1 MATETASY
9 GEWPSPIDGP
19 DVARK
24 QVGLAFPTLD
34 AAGVWW
40 QESRPEE
47 GGRLAVVCQG
57 PDGISRDL
65 LPMPWNARTRV
76 HEYGGKSYLPLPD
89 GFIFANFGDQR
100 LYRCVVGLVRGVSGG
115 SSPLE
120 PAGLARGVSGGLLG
134 SSPLEPAEPADPVPL
149 TPAPGEEAADRFA
162 DCVLAPGGD
171 EVWCV
176 RERHGAGQDGGGR
189 ISRAIVAVP
198 LDGSAAD
205 DPAAI
210 RVLVTG
216 SDFYAYPV
224 PSPDGTRL
232 AWICWD
238 HPRMP
243 WDGTELR
250 VAALDDGGPVSQK
263 SQQQMIMGGDCESV
277 LAPVW
282 RDDRSLYVISDRS
295 GWWNLYL
302 ADLLA
307 FPRALCP
314 REEEFASPLWQL
326 GMRPYAVLA
335 DGRIAAVYGTGETRL
350 GVLDPDTGQL
360 TDLDLP
366 YQVFGSG
373 LCAAGRTVATIA
385 GGPVVPMTV
394 IQVDIP
400 AAGAGARLTQAR
412 ELSRSADSLP
422 DAAYLPVPRAL
433 QLTGPSGSVVH
444 AIVYPPANP
453 AVKAPDGEL
462 PPYIVWVHGGPTSQA
477 VPRLDLEK
485 AFFTSR
491 GIGIIDVNYGGSSGY
506 GRAYRE
512 RLRGQWG
519 IVDVADVMT
528 AALALAEAGEADGKR
543 LGIRGGSAGG
553 WTALAAVTSGIGI
566 AGVVREAEEAEAAKE
581 GKEGKEGKE
590 VKETGTSRG
599 VRETGTS
606 GGVRG
611 AGEAGRV
618 RGTGARGVFAAVA
631 SYFGVADLR
640 GFAAQTHD
648 FESRYLD
655 GLIGPLPECDA
666 LYTERAPVGHV
677 NGGTCPVL
685 LLQGLDDPVVPPA
698 QAESIAA
705 DLAAHGIPYAYITF
719 EGESHGFR
727 KAENIV
733 ASLEAELSFY
743 GQIMGFIPP
752 GVPPVPLAG
761 G

>member
-1 MATETASY
+1 MATETYIY
-9 GEWPSPIDGP
+9 GEWRSPIDGA

-24 QVGLAFPTLD
+24 QVGLAFPVID

-47 GGRLAVVCQG
+47 GGRVAVVRQG
-57 PDGISRDL
+57 PDGTGTKRDL

-76 HEYGGKSYLPLPD
+76 HEYGGRSYLPLPD
-89 GFIFANFGDQR
+89 GFVFANFADQR
-100 LYRCVVGLVRGVSGG
+100 LYRCGASGA
-115 SSPLE
+115 PQ
-120 PAGLARGVSGGLLG
+120 
-134 SSPLEPAEPADPVPL
+134 PL
-149 TPAPGEEAADRFA
+149 TPAPAEEAADRFA
-162 DCVLAPGGD
+162 DFVLAPGGD

-176 RERHGAGQDGGGR
+176 RERHEAGGR
-189 ISRAIVAVP
+189 ITRAIVAVP
-198 LDGSAAD
+198 LDGSAAV
-205 DPAAI
+205 
-210 RVLVTG
+210 RVLVSG
-216 SDFYAYPV
+216 SHFYAYPA

-232 AWICWD
+232 AFICWD

-250 VAALDDGGPVSQK
+250 VAALDGVAPVSDPA
-263 SQQQMIMGGDCESV
+263 QQQVLMGGDTESV

-282 RDDRSLYVISDRS
+282 RDDRSVYVISDRS
-295 GWWNLYL
+295 GWWNLYV

-314 REEEFASPLWQL
+314 REEEFAGPLWQL
-326 GMRPYAVLA
+326 GQSPYAVLG
-335 DGRIAAVYGTGETRL
+335 DGRLAVAYGTGETRL
-350 GVLDPDTGQL
+350 GVLDPDSGDL

-366 YQVFGSG
+366 YQVFVSG
-373 LCAAGRTVATIA
+373 VSAAGQTIATIA
-385 GGPVVPMTV
+385 SGPTVPSTV
-394 IQVDIP
+394 ITVEVLSSGGNGQV
-400 AAGAGARLTQAR
+400 R

-422 DAAYLPVPRAL
+422 DPAYLPVPRAAR
-433 QLTGPSGSVVH
+433 LTGPSGSVVH

-453 AVKAPDGEL
+453 AFRGPEGER
-462 PPYIVWVHGGPTSQA
+462 PPYIVWVHGGPTA
-477 VPRLDLEK
+477 HVVPRLDLEK

-519 IVDVADVMT
+519 VVDVADAMR
-528 AALALAEAGEADGKR
+528 AALALAESGEADGKR

-553 WTALAAVTSGIGI
+553 WTALAAVTSGIGVL
-566 AGVVREAEEAEAAKE
+566 AGPNGPGE
-581 GKEGKEGKE
+581 G
-590 VKETGTSRG
+590 S
-599 VRETGTS
+599 
-606 GGVRG
+606 
-611 AGEAGRV
+611 
-618 RGTGARGVFAAVA
+618 VFAAVA

-640 GFAAQTHD
+640 GFAEHTHD

-666 LYTERAPVGHV
+666 LYAERAPVGHV
-677 NGGTCPVL
+677 SDATCPVL

-698 QAESIAA
+698 QSESIAA
-705 DLAAHGIPYAYITF
+705 DLAAHGIPHAYIAF

-743 GQIMGFIPP
+743 GQIMGFNPP
-752 GVPPVPLAG
+752 GIPPVPLAG

>member
-1 MATETASY
+1 MRVTTETAPY
-9 GEWPSPIDGP
+9 GEWPSPIDGA

-24 QVGLAFPTLD
+24 QVGLAFPVIN

-47 GGRLAVVCQG
+47 GGRIAVVRQG
-57 PDGISRDL
+57 PDGTGTKHDL

-89 GFIFANFGDQR
+89 GFVFANFGDQR
-100 LYRCVVGLVRGVSGG
+100 LYRCEAAGT
-115 SSPLE
+115 
-120 PAGLARGVSGGLLG
+120 PA
-134 SSPLEPAEPADPVPL
+134 PL
-149 TPAPGEEAADRFA
+149 TPAPTGEAADRFA
-162 DCVLAPGGD
+162 DFVISPGGD

-176 RERHGAGQDGGGR
+176 RERHGAGGR
-189 ISRAIVAVP
+189 ITRAIVAVP
-198 LDGSAAD
+198 LDGSGAG
-205 DPAAI
+205 DPGAGDPGAI
-210 RVLVTG
+210 RVLVSG
-216 SDFYAYPV
+216 SDFYASPA

-243 WDGTELR
+243 WDGAELR
-250 VAALDDGGPVSQK
+250 VAALDGAGPVSDK
-263 SQQQMIMGGDCESV
+263 AQQQLIMGGEAESV

-282 RDDRSLYVISDRS
+282 RDDRSMYVISDRS
-295 GWWNLYL
+295 GWWNLYV

-314 REEEFASPLWQL
+314 REEEFAGPLWQL
-326 GMRPYAVLA
+326 GLSPYAVLA
-335 DGRIAAVYGTGETRL
+335 DGRLAVTHGTGETRL
-350 GVLDPDTGQL
+350 AVLDPDTGRL

-366 YQVFGSG
+366 YQVFASG
-373 LCAAGRTVATIA
+373 VSASGQTIAAIAAGPAVPTTVIAVDVPA
-385 GGPVVPMTV
+385 GGDT
-394 IQVDIP
+394 QV
-400 AAGAGARLTQAR
+400 R
-412 ELSRSADSLP
+412 ELSRSTDSLP
-422 DAAYLPVPRAL
+422 DPAYLPVPRAAR
-433 QLTGPSGSVVH
+433 LTGPSGSVVH

-453 AVKAPDGEL
+453 AVRGPEGER
-462 PPYIVWVHGGPTSQA
+462 PPYIVWVHGGPTAQV

-485 AFFTSR
+485 AYFTSR

-519 IVDVADVMT
+519 VVDVADAMT
-528 AALALAEAGEADGKR
+528 AALALAESGEADGKR

-553 WTALAAVTSGIGI
+553 WTALAAVTSGVGLL
-566 AGVVREAEEAEAAKE
+566 
-581 GKEGKEGKE
+581 
-590 VKETGTSRG
+590 
-599 VRETGTS
+599 
-606 GGVRG
+606 
-611 AGEAGRV
+611 GRPN
-618 RGTGARGVFAAVA
+618 GSGVFAAAA

-640 GFAAQTHD
+640 EFAEHTHD

-655 GLIGPLPECDA
+655 GLIGPLPECEA
-666 LYTERAPVGHV
+666 LYAERAPVGHV
-677 NGGTCPVL
+677 NDATCPVL

-698 QAESIAA
+698 QSESIAA
-705 DLAAHGIPYAYITF
+705 DLAAHGIPYAYIAF

-743 GQIMGFIPP
+743 GQIMGFTPP
-752 GVPPVPLAG
+752 GVPPVPLC
-761 G
+761 

>member
-1 MATETASY
+1 MTTETHIY
-9 GEWPSPIDGP
+9 GEWPSPINGA

-24 QVGLAFPTLD
+24 QVGLAFPVIN

-47 GGRLAVVCQG
+47 GGRLAVVRQE
-57 PDGISRDL
+57 PDGTGTKRDL

-76 HEYGGKSYLPLPD
+76 HEYGGKSYLPLRD
-89 GFIFANFGDQR
+89 GFVFANFADQR
-100 LYRCVVGLVRGVSGG
+100 LYRCGT
-115 SSPLE
+115 PE
-120 PAGLARGVSGGLLG
+120 P
-134 SSPLEPAEPADPVPL
+134 PDPVAL
-149 TPAPGEEAADRFA
+149 TPEPNGEAADRFA
-162 DCVLAPGGD
+162 DLVLSPGGD

-176 RERHGAGQDGGGR
+176 RERHGAGGR
-189 ISRAIVAVP
+189 ITRAIVAVP
-198 LDGSAAD
+198 LDGSGAD
-205 DPAAI
+205 APGAI
-210 RVLVTG
+210 RILVSG
-216 SDFYAYPV
+216 SDFYAFPA

-250 VAALDDGGPVSQK
+250 VAALNGAGPVSDK
-263 SQQQMIMGGDCESV
+263 AQQQLIMGGEAESV

-302 ADLLA
+302 ADLLD

-314 REEEFASPLWQL
+314 REEEFAGPLWQL
-326 GMRPYAVLA
+326 GVRPYAVLG
-335 DGRIAAVYGTGETRL
+335 DGRLAVVHGTGETRL
-350 GVLDPDTGQL
+350 AVLDPDSGRL

-366 YQVFGSG
+366 YQVFSG
-373 LCAAGRTVATIA
+373 VSASGQTIATIA
-385 GGPVVPMTV
+385 GGPAVPATV
-394 IQVDIP
+394 ISVEVPTSGGNPQV
-400 AAGAGARLTQAR
+400 R
-412 ELSRSADSLP
+412 ELSRSTDSLP
-422 DAAYLPVPRAL
+422 DPAYLPTARAAR
-433 QLTGPSGSVVH
+433 LTGPSGSVVH

-453 AVKAPDGEL
+453 AVRGPEGER
-462 PPYIVWVHGGPTSQA
+462 PPYIVWVHGGPTAQSL
-477 VPRLDLEK
+477 PRLDLEK

-519 IVDVADVMT
+519 VVDVADAMT
-528 AALALAEAGEADGKR
+528 AALALAESGEADGKR

-553 WTALAAVTSGIGI
+553 WTALAAVTSGIGML
-566 AGVVREAEEAEAAKE
+566 AGPNV
-581 GKEGKEGKE
+581 
-590 VKETGTSRG
+590 S
-599 VRETGTS
+599 
-606 GGVRG
+606 
-611 AGEAGRV
+611 
-618 RGTGARGVFAAVA
+618 GVFAAVA

-640 GFAAQTHD
+640 GFAEHTHD

-655 GLIGPLPECDA
+655 GLIGPLPEAEA
-666 LYTERAPVGHV
+666 LYAERAPVGHV
-677 NGGTCPVL
+677 NDATCPVL

-698 QAESIAA
+698 QSESIAA

-743 GQIMGFIPP
+743 GQIMGFTPP
-752 GVPPVPLAG
+752 GVPPVPLR
-761 G
+761 

>member
-1 MATETASY
+1 MATETHIY
-9 GEWPSPIDGP
+9 GEWRSPIDGA
-19 DVARK
+19 DVARE
-24 QVGLAFPTLD
+24 QVGLAFPVID

-47 GGRLAVVCQG
+47 GGRIAVVRQG
-57 PDGISRDL
+57 PDGIKRNL
-65 LPMPWNARTRV
+65 LPAPWNARTRV

-89 GFIFANFGDQR
+89 GFVFANFADQR
-100 LYRCVVGLVRGVSGG
+100 LYRCRTTASGEMLN
-115 SSPLE
+115 PE
-120 PAGLARGVSGGLLG
+120 
-134 SSPLEPAEPADPVPL
+134 PL
-149 TPAPGEEAADRFA
+149 TGAPGPDITDRFA
-162 DCVLAPGGD
+162 DLVLSPAGD

-176 RERHGAGQDGGGR
+176 RERHLGTGR
-189 ISRAIVAVP
+189 IKRAIVAIP
-198 LDGSAAD
+198 LDGSAAGHRT
-205 DPAAI
+205 PV
-210 RVLVTG
+210 RVLVMG
-216 SDFYAYPV
+216 SDFYAYPA

-238 HPRMP
+238 HPQMP

-250 VAALDDGGPVSQK
+250 VVALDGAAPVSDPA
-263 SQQQMIMGGDCESV
+263 QQQLLMGCDTESV

-295 GWWNLYL
+295 GWWNLYI

-314 REEEFASPLWQL
+314 REEEFAGPLWQL
-326 GMRPYAVLA
+326 GQRPYAVLG
-335 DGRIAAVYGTGETRL
+335 DGRLAVVHGTGESRL
-350 GVLDPDTGQL
+350 GVLDPDSDRL

-366 YQVFGSG
+366 YQVFSSG
-373 LCAAGRTVATIA
+373 VSAAGQVIATIA
-385 GGPVVPMTV
+385 GGPAVPSTV
-394 IQVDIP
+394 ISVEIP
-400 AAGAGARLTQAR
+400 VSGGDAAVR
-412 ELSRSADSLP
+412 ELSRSADVLP
-422 DAAYLPVPRAL
+422 DPAYLPVPRAAT
-433 QLTGPSGSVVH
+433 LTGPSGSVVH

-453 AVKAPDGEL
+453 AFRGPEGER
-462 PPYIVWVHGGPTSQA
+462 PPYIVWVHGGPTSQV

-485 AFFTSR
+485 AYFTSR

-519 IVDVADVMT
+519 IVDVADAMT
-528 AALALAEAGEADGKR
+528 AALALAESGEADGKR

-553 WTALAAVTSGIGI
+553 WTALAAVTSGV
-566 AGVVREAEEAEAAKE
+566 GVLGGPE
-581 GKEGKEGKE
+581 GPNG
-590 VKETGTSRG
+590 SRDG
-599 VRETGTS
+599 
-606 GGVRG
+606 
-611 AGEAGRV
+611 
-618 RGTGARGVFAAVA
+618 GVFAVVA

-640 GFAAQTHD
+640 GFAEHTHD

-666 LYTERAPVGHV
+666 LYAERAPVGHV
-677 NGGTCPVL
+677 NDATCPVL

-698 QAESIAA
+698 QSESIAA
-705 DLAAHGIPYAYITF
+705 DLAAHGIPYAYIAF

-743 GQIMGFIPP
+743 GQIMGFTPP
-752 GVPPVPLAG
+752 DVPAVPLG
-761 G
+761 GG

>member
-1 MATETASY
+1 MRMATETYFY
-9 GEWPSPIDGP
+9 GEWPSPIGGA

-24 QVGLAFPTLD
+24 QVGLAFPVID

-47 GGRLAVVCQG
+47 GGRLAVVRQA
-57 PDGISRDL
+57 PDGTGTKHDL

-89 GFIFANFGDQR
+89 GFVFANFADQR
-100 LYRCVVGLVRGVSGG
+100 LYRCGTPRA
-115 SSPLE
+115 PE
-120 PAGLARGVSGGLLG
+120 P
-134 SSPLEPAEPADPVPL
+134 PTPVAL
-149 TPAPGEEAADRFA
+149 TPAPDGDAADRFA
-162 DCVLAPGGD
+162 DLVLSPGGD

-176 RERHGAGQDGGGR
+176 RERHSAGR
-189 ISRAIVAVP
+189 ITRAIVAVP
-198 LDGSAAD
+198 LDGSGAG

-210 RVLVTG
+210 RVLVSG
-216 SDFYAYPV
+216 SDFYAYPA

-250 VAALDDGGPVSQK
+250 VAALNGAGPVSDK
-263 SQQQMIMGGDCESV
+263 AQQQLIMGGEAESV
-277 LAPVW
+277 LAPAW

-302 ADLLA
+302 ADLLD

-314 REEEFASPLWQL
+314 REEEFAGPLWQL
-326 GMRPYAVLA
+326 GVSPYAALS
-335 DGRIAAVYGTGETRL
+335 DGRLAVTHGTGETRL
-350 GVLDPDTGQL
+350 AVLDPDGGRL

-366 YQVFGSG
+366 YQVFVSG
-373 LCAAGRTVATIA
+373 VAAAGQTIATIA
-385 GGPVVPMTV
+385 GGPAVPATV
-394 IQVDIP
+394 IGVDVP
-400 AAGAGARLTQAR
+400 APGGPGVPAVR
-412 ELSRSADSLP
+412 ELSRSTDSLP
-422 DAAYLPVPRAL
+422 DPAYLPVPRAAR
-433 QLTGPSGSVVH
+433 LTGPSGSVVH

-453 AVKAPDGEL
+453 AVRGPEGER
-462 PPYIVWVHGGPTSQA
+462 PPYIVWVHGGPTSQV

-519 IVDVADVMT
+519 VVDVADAMT
-528 AALALAEAGEADGKR
+528 AALALAESGEADGKR

-553 WTALAAVTSGIGI
+553 WTALAAVTSGIG
-566 AGVVREAEEAEAAKE
+566 VL
-581 GKEGKEGKE
+581 
-590 VKETGTSRG
+590 
-599 VRETGTS
+599 
-606 GGVRG
+606 
-611 AGEAGRV
+611 GED
-618 RGTGARGVFAAVA
+618 RGVFAAVA

-640 GFAAQTHD
+640 EFAAHTHD

-666 LYTERAPVGHV
+666 LYAERAPVGHV
-677 NGGTCPVL
+677 NGATCPVL

-698 QAESIAA
+698 QSESIAA

-743 GQIMGFIPP
+743 GQIMGFTPP
-752 GVPPVPLAG
+752 GVPPVPLDG

>member
-1 MATETASY
+1 MTTETHIY
-9 GEWPSPIDGP
+9 GEWPSPIDGA

-24 QVGLAFPTLD
+24 QVGLAFPVIN

-47 GGRLAVVCQG
+47 DGRVAVVRQG
-57 PDGISRDL
+57 PDGLKHDL

-89 GFIFANFGDQR
+89 GFVFANFGDQR
-100 LYRCVVGLVRGVSGG
+100 LYRWGTSA
-115 SSPLE
+115 
-120 PAGLARGVSGGLLG
+120 PAPVALT
-134 SSPLEPAEPADPVPL
+134 PAAL
-149 TPAPGEEAADRFA
+149 TPAPAEDAADRFA
-162 DCVLAPGGD
+162 DFVLSPGGD

-176 RERHGAGQDGGGR
+176 RERHSAGGDGAGGR
-189 ISRAIVAVP
+189 ITRAIVAVP
-198 LDGSAAD
+198 LDGSGAG

-210 RVLVTG
+210 RILVSG
-216 SDFYAYPV
+216 SDFYAYPA

-238 HPRMP
+238 HPQMP

-250 VAALDDGGPVSQK
+250 VAALDGGGPVSDK
-263 SQQQMIMGGDCESV
+263 HQQQLIMGCATESV

-295 GWWNLYL
+295 GWWNLYV

-326 GMRPYAVLA
+326 GLSPYAVLG
-335 DGRIAAVYGTGETRL
+335 DGRLAVAYGTGETRL
-350 GVLDPDTGQL
+350 GVLDPDSGRL

-366 YQVFGSG
+366 YQVFVSG
-373 LCAAGRTVATIA
+373 VSAEGQTIATIA
-385 GGPVVPMTV
+385 GGRAVPTTV
-394 IQVDIP
+394 IDVKVPVSGGLGGDQGFVPPGASTASGGNAQV
-400 AAGAGARLTQAR
+400 R

-422 DAAYLPVPRAL
+422 DPAYLPVPRAAR
-433 QLTGPSGSVVH
+433 LTGPSGSVVH

-453 AVKAPDGEL
+453 AARGPEGER
-462 PPYIVWVHGGPTSQA
+462 PPYIVWVHGGPTSQV

-519 IVDVADVMT
+519 VVDVADAMT
-528 AALALAEAGEADGKR
+528 AALALAESGEADGKR

-553 WTALAAVTSGIGI
+553 WTALAAVTSGIGVL
-566 AGVVREAEEAEAAKE
+566 G
-581 GKEGKEGKE
+581 GPN
-590 VKETGTSRG
+590 
-599 VRETGTS
+599 
-606 GGVRG
+606 GGVF
-611 AGEAGRV
+611 
-618 RGTGARGVFAAVA
+618 TAVA

-640 GFAAQTHD
+640 GFAEHTHD

-655 GLIGPLPECDA
+655 GLVGPLPECDA
-666 LYTERAPVGHV
+666 LYAERAPVGHV
-677 NGGTCPVL
+677 NDATCPVL

-698 QAESIAA
+698 QSESIAA
-705 DLAAHGIPYAYITF
+705 DLAAHGIRYAYITF

-743 GQIMGFIPP
+743 GQIMGFTPP
-752 GVPPVPLAG
+752 GVPPVPLDGA
-761 G
+761 

>member
-1 MATETASY
+1 MTTETHIY
-9 GEWPSPIDGP
+9 GEWPSPIDGV

-24 QVGLAFPTLD
+24 QVGLAFPVID

-47 GGRLAVVCQG
+47 GGRLAVVRQA
-57 PDGISRDL
+57 PDGVKHDL

-89 GFIFANFGDQR
+89 GFVFANFADQR
-100 LYRCVVGLVRGVSGG
+100 LYRCGTAG
-115 SSPLE
+115 E
-120 PAGLARGVSGGLLG
+120 P
-134 SSPLEPAEPADPVPL
+134 EPL
-149 TPAPGEEAADRFA
+149 TPAPSAQAADRFA
-162 DCVLAPGGD
+162 DLVLSPGGD

-176 RERHGAGQDGGGR
+176 RERHSSGGR
-189 ISRAIVAVP
+189 ITRAIVAVP
-198 LDGSAAD
+198 LDGSGAG

-210 RVLVTG
+210 RVLVSG
-216 SDFYAYPV
+216 SDFYAYPA

-238 HPRMP
+238 HPQMP

-250 VAALDDGGPVSQK
+250 VAALDGGPVSDK
-263 SQQQMIMGGDCESV
+263 SQQQLIMGCATESV

-282 RDDRSLYVISDRS
+282 RDDRSLYAISDRS
-295 GWWNLYL
+295 GWWNLYV

-314 REEEFASPLWQL
+314 REAEFAHPLWQL
-326 GMRPYAVLA
+326 GTKPYAVLD
-335 DGRIAAVYGTGETRL
+335 DGRLAVVYGAGETRL
-350 GVLDPDTGQL
+350 AVLDPDSGRL
-360 TDLDLP
+360 TDLDQP
-366 YQVFGSG
+366 YRVFTSG
-373 LCAAGRTVATIA
+373 ASAAGQTVATIA
-385 GGPVVPMTV
+385 GGPAVPMTV
-394 IQVDIP
+394 ICVDVP
-400 AAGAGARLTQAR
+400 AEPQAATVR
-412 ELSRSADSLP
+412 ELSRSTDSLP
-422 DAAYLPVPRAL
+422 DPAYLPVPRAAR
-433 QLTGPSGSVVH
+433 LTGPSGSVVH
-444 AIVYPPANP
+444 ALVYPPANP
-453 AVKAPDGEL
+453 GFRGPEGDR
-462 PPYIVWVHGGPTSQA
+462 PPYIVWVHGGPTAQS

-519 IVDVADVMT
+519 IVDVADAMT
-528 AALALAEAGEADGKR
+528 AALALAESGEADGKR

-553 WTALAAVTSGIGI
+553 WTALAAVTSGIGLLD
-566 AGVVREAEEAEAAKE
+566 GP
-581 GKEGKEGKE
+581 G
-590 VKETGTSRG
+590 GTDRSHM
-599 VRETGTS
+599 
-606 GGVRG
+606 
-611 AGEAGRV
+611 
-618 RGTGARGVFAAVA
+618 RGVFAAVA

-640 GFAAQTHD
+640 AFAEHTHD

-655 GLIGPLPECDA
+655 GLIGPLPEAEA
-666 LYTERAPVGHV
+666 LYAERAPVGHV
-677 NGGTCPVL
+677 NDATCPVL

-698 QAESIAA
+698 QSESIAA

-719 EGESHGFR
+719 AGESHGFR

-752 GVPPVPLAG
+752 GVPPVTLVG

>member
-1 MATETASY
+1 MATETHIY
-9 GEWPSPIDGP
+9 GEWRSPIDGA

-24 QVGLAFPTLD
+24 KVGLAFPVID

-47 GGRLAVVCQG
+47 GGRIAVVRQG
-57 PDGISRDL
+57 PDGVRHEL

-89 GFIFANFGDQR
+89 GFVFANFADQR
-100 LYRCVVGLVRGVSGG
+100 LYRCAG
-115 SSPLE
+115 SRAPE
-120 PAGLARGVSGGLLG
+120 
-134 SSPLEPAEPADPVPL
+134 PL
-149 TPAPGEEAADRFA
+149 TPAPDGESADRFA
-162 DCVLAPGGD
+162 DFVVSPGGD

-176 RERHGAGQDGGGR
+176 RERHGAETR
-189 ISRAIVAVP
+189 ITRAIVAVP
-198 LDGSAAD
+198 LDGSGAG
-205 DPAAI
+205 DPATI
-210 RVLVTG
+210 RVLVSG

-238 HPRMP
+238 HPLMP

-250 VAALDDGGPVSQK
+250 VVALDGAGPVSDK
-263 SQQQMIMGGDCESV
+263 AQQQLLMGCDTESV

-295 GWWNLYL
+295 GWWNLYV

-314 REEEFASPLWQL
+314 REEEFAGPLWQL
-326 GMRPYAVLA
+326 GLRPYAALG
-335 DGRIAAVYGTGETRL
+335 DGRLAVAYGTGETRL
-350 GVLDPDTGQL
+350 GVLDPDSGRL

-366 YQVFGSG
+366 YQVFVSG
-373 LCAAGRTVATIA
+373 VSAAGQTIATIA
-385 GGPVVPMTV
+385 GGPAVPATV
-394 IQVDIP
+394 IGVEVP
-400 AAGAGARLTQAR
+400 AAGRNPQVR

-422 DAAYLPVPRAL
+422 DPAYLPVPRAAR
-433 QLTGPSGSVVH
+433 LTGPSGSVVH

-453 AVKAPDGEL
+453 AFRGPEGER
-462 PPYIVWVHGGPTSQA
+462 PPYIVWVHGGPTSQV

-485 AFFTSR
+485 AYFTSR

-519 IVDVADVMT
+519 IVDVADAMT
-528 AALALAEAGEADGKR
+528 AALALAESGEADGKR

-553 WTALAAVTSGIGI
+553 WTALAAVTSGIGVL
-566 AGVVREAEEAEAAKE
+566 GGPNGSRE
-581 GKEGKEGKE
+581 G
-590 VKETGTSRG
+590 
-599 VRETGTS
+599 
-606 GGVRG
+606 
-611 AGEAGRV
+611 
-618 RGTGARGVFAAVA
+618 GVFAAAA

-640 GFAAQTHD
+640 GFAEHTHD

-666 LYTERAPVGHV
+666 LYAERAPVGHV
-677 NGGTCPVL
+677 NDATCPVL

-698 QAESIAA
+698 QSESIAA
-705 DLAAHGIPYAYITF
+705 DLAAHGIPYAYIAF

-743 GQIMGFIPP
+743 GQIMGFTPP
-752 GVPPVPLAG
+752 GVPPVPLNGA
-761 G
+761 

>member
-1 MATETASY
+1 MRVTTETAPY
-9 GEWPSPIDGP
+9 GEWPSPIDGA

-24 QVGLAFPTLD
+24 QVGLAFPVID

-47 GGRLAVVCQG
+47 GGRIAVVRQG
-57 PDGISRDL
+57 PDGVKHDL

-89 GFIFANFGDQR
+89 GFVFANFADQR
-100 LYRCVVGLVRGVSGG
+100 LYRCGAAGA
-115 SSPLE
+115 
-120 PAGLARGVSGGLLG
+120 PA
-134 SSPLEPAEPADPVPL
+134 PL
-149 TPAPGEEAADRFA
+149 TPAPDGETADRFA
-162 DCVLAPGGD
+162 DLVVSPGGD

-176 RERHGAGQDGGGR
+176 RERHGAGAR
-189 ISRAIVAVP
+189 ITRAIVAVP
-198 LDGSAAD
+198 LDGSGAG
-205 DPAAI
+205 DPGAGDPGAGDPGAI
-210 RVLVTG
+210 RVLVSG
-216 SDFYAYPV
+216 SDFYACPA

-243 WDGTELR
+243 WDGAELR
-250 VAALDDGGPVSQK
+250 VAALDGAGPVSDK
-263 SQQQMIMGGDCESV
+263 AQQQLIMGGEAESV

-282 RDDRSLYVISDRS
+282 RDDRSMYVISDRS
-295 GWWNLYL
+295 GWWNLYI

-314 REEEFASPLWQL
+314 REEEFAGPLWQL
-326 GMRPYAVLA
+326 GLRPYAVLA
-335 DGRIAAVYGTGETRL
+335 DRRLAVTHGTGETRL
-350 GVLDPDTGQL
+350 AVLDPDGGRL

-366 YQVFGSG
+366 YQVFVSG
-373 LCAAGRTVATIA
+373 VSASGQTIAAIAAGPAVPITVIAVDVPA
-385 GGPVVPMTV
+385 GG
-394 IQVDIP
+394 D
-400 AAGAGARLTQAR
+400 AQAR
-412 ELSRSADSLP
+412 ELSRSTDSLP
-422 DAAYLPVPRAL
+422 DPAYLPAPRAAR
-433 QLTGPSGSVVH
+433 LTGPSGSVVH

-453 AVKAPDGEL
+453 AVRGPEGER
-462 PPYIVWVHGGPTSQA
+462 PPYIVWVHGGPTAQV

-485 AFFTSR
+485 AYFTSR

-519 IVDVADVMT
+519 VVDVADAMT
-528 AALALAEAGEADGKR
+528 AALALAESGEADGKR

-553 WTALAAVTSGIGI
+553 WTALAAVTSGV
-566 AGVVREAEEAEAAKE
+566 GVL
-581 GKEGKEGKE
+581 
-590 VKETGTSRG
+590 
-599 VRETGTS
+599 
-606 GGVRG
+606 
-611 AGEAGRV
+611 GRPD
-618 RGTGARGVFAAVA
+618 GSGVFAAVA

-640 GFAAQTHD
+640 GFAEHTHD

-655 GLIGPLPECDA
+655 GLIGPLPECEA
-666 LYTERAPVGHV
+666 LYAERAPVGHV
-677 NGGTCPVL
+677 NDATCPVL

-698 QAESIAA
+698 QSESIAA
-705 DLAAHGIPYAYITF
+705 DLAAHGIRYAYIAF

-743 GQIMGFIPP
+743 GQIMGFTPP
-752 GVPPVPLAG
+752 GIPPVPLC
-761 G
+761 

>member
-9 GEWPSPIDGP
+9 GEWSSPIDGA
-19 DVARK
+19 DVARR
-24 QVGLAFPTLD
+24 QVGLWFPTID
-34 AAGVWW
+34 GAGVWW
-40 QESRPEE
+40 QESRPEQD
-47 GGRLAVVCQG
+47 GRLAIVCQG

-76 HEYGGKSYLPLPD
+76 HEYGGKSYLPVPG
-89 GFIFANFGDQR
+89 GFVFANFGDQR
-100 LYRCVVGLVRGVSGG
+100 LYRCEVTAQSG
-115 SSPLE
+115 
-120 PAGLARGVSGGLLG
+120 A
-134 SSPLEPAEPADPVPL
+134 AEPEPL
-149 TPAPGEEAADRFA
+149 TPAPNQDAADRFA
-162 DCVLAPGGD
+162 DFALSPAGD

-176 RERHGAGQDGGGR
+176 RERHRASWDGAAQDGAGR
-189 ISRAIVAVP
+189 ITRAIVAVP

-210 RVLVTG
+210 RVLVAG
-216 SDFYAYPV
+216 SDFYAYPT

-250 VAALDDGGPVSQK
+250 VAALDGGVPVTDK
-263 SQQQMIMGGDCESV
+263 SQQQLIMGCATESV

-282 RDDRSLYVISDRS
+282 HDDRSLYAISDRS

-314 REEEFASPLWQL
+314 REEEFAGPLWQL
-326 GMRPYAVLA
+326 GMSPYAVLG
-335 DGRIAAVYGTGETRL
+335 DGRIAVAHGTGQTRL
-350 GVLDPDTGQL
+350 GVLDPETGQL

-366 YQVFGSG
+366 YNVFV
-373 LCAAGRTVATIA
+373 LELYAAGQTVAAIA
-385 GGPVVPMTV
+385 GGPTVPMTV
-394 IQVDIP
+394 IGVDVPAPGEDLP
-400 AAGAGARLTQAR
+400 AATAR
-412 ELSRSADSLP
+412 ELNRSADSLP
-422 DAAYLPVPRAL
+422 DAAYLPVPRAV

-444 AIVYPPANP
+444 ALVYPPANP
-453 AVKAPDGEL
+453 AVRGPDGER
-462 PPYIVWVHGGPTSQA
+462 PPYIVWVHGGPTAQA

-519 IVDVADVMT
+519 VVDVADVMT

-566 AGVVREAEEAEAAKE
+566 AERA
-581 GKEGKEGKE
+581 
-590 VKETGTSRG
+590 RG
-599 VRETGTS
+599 G
-606 GGVRG
+606 
-611 AGEAGRV
+611 
-618 RGTGARGVFAAVA
+618 GVFAAAA
-631 SYFGVADLR
+631 SYFGVSDLR
-640 GFAAQTHD
+640 GFAEQTHD

-677 NGGTCPVL
+677 NGATCPVL

-698 QAESIAA
+698 QAESIAT

-752 GVPPVPLAG
+752 GVPPVPLMG

>member
-9 GEWPSPIDGP
+9 GEWPSPIDGA

-24 QVGLAFPTLD
+24 QVGLAFPTID

-40 QESRPEE
+40 QESRPAE
-47 GGRLAVVCQG
+47 GGRLAIVCQG

-65 LPMPWNARTRV
+65 LPVPWNARTRV
-76 HEYGGKSYLPLPD
+76 HEYGGKSYLPLSG
-89 GFIFANFGDQR
+89 GFVFANFGDQR
-100 LYRCVVGLVRGVSGG
+100 LYRGAFTGQSG
-115 SSPLE
+115 
-120 PAGLARGVSGGLLG
+120 
-134 SSPLEPAEPADPVPL
+134 PAEPEPL
-149 TPAPGEEAADRFA
+149 TPALAPGEDAADRFA
-162 DCVLAPGGD
+162 DFVLSPRGD

-176 RERHGAGQDGGGR
+176 RESDRGGR
-189 ISRAIVAVP
+189 ITRAIVGVP

-205 DPAAI
+205 DPTAI
-210 RVLVTG
+210 QVLVSG
-216 SDFYAYPV
+216 SDFYAYPT

-250 VAALDDGGPVSQK
+250 VAALDDDVPVSDK
-263 SQQQMIMGGDCESV
+263 SQQQLIMGCATESV

-282 RDDRSLYVISDRS
+282 RDDRSLYAISDRS
-295 GWWNLYL
+295 GWWNLYV

-314 REEEFASPLWQL
+314 REEEFAGPLWQL
-326 GMRPYAVLA
+326 GMSPYAVLG
-335 DGRIAAVYGTGETRL
+335 DGRIAVAHGTGETRL
-350 GVLDPDTGQL
+350 GVLDPETGRL

-366 YQVFGSG
+366 SYSVFVHG
-373 LCAAGRTVATIA
+373 LSAAGQTVATIA
-385 GGPVVPMTV
+385 GGPAVPMTV
-394 IQVDIP
+394 ISLDVP
-400 AAGAGARLTQAR
+400 APTEDLRAAAAR
-412 ELSRSADSLP
+412 ELNRSANSLP
-422 DAAYLPVPRAL
+422 DAAYLPSPQAAR
-433 QLTGPSGSVVH
+433 LTGPSGSVVH
-444 AIVYPPANP
+444 ALVYPPANP
-453 AVKAPDGEL
+453 AVRGPDGER
-462 PPYIVWVHGGPTSQA
+462 PPYIVWVHGGPTSQV

-519 IVDVADVMT
+519 VVDVADVMT

-553 WTALAAVTSGIGI
+553 WTAMAAVTSGIGV
-566 AGVVREAEEAEAAKE
+566 ADG
-581 GKEGKEGKE
+581 GP
-590 VKETGTSRG
+590 RG
-599 VRETGTS
+599 
-606 GGVRG
+606 
-611 AGEAGRV
+611 
-618 RGTGARGVFAAVA
+618 GVFAAVA

-666 LYTERAPVGHV
+666 LYAERAPVGHV
-677 NGGTCPVL
+677 NEATCPVL

-743 GQIMGFIPP
+743 GQIMGFTPP